1 MRCSTELHSEAAEQR
16 DAAKNR
22 VLDLERQL
30 PSAKK
35 TLQDREDELAAAAV
49 RDDQLGGRLISAA
62 EALSSE
68 LLFLSLIFDCFSCWF
83 LQCIIFV
90 FDLSSSWS

>member
-1 MRCSTELHSEAAEQR
+1 MEQR

-30 PSAKK
+30 SSAKK
-35 TLQDREDELAAAAV
+35 QLRDREEDLAAAAV

-62 EALSSE
+62 KALSSE
-68 LLFLSLIFDCFSCWF
+68 LPSTAPP
-83 LQCIIFV
+83 
-90 FDLSSSWS
+90 

>member
-1 MRCSTELHSEAAEQR
+1 MEQR

-30 PSAKK
+30 SSAKK
-35 TLQDREDELAAAAV
+35 QLQDREDELAAAAV

-68 LLFLSLIFDCFSCWF
+68 LLFLSFFFDCFYC
-83 LQCIIFV
+83 
-90 FDLSSSWS
+90 

>member
-1 MRCSTELHSEAAEQR
+1 MFCFAELHSEAAEQR
-16 DAAKNR
+16 DAAQNR

-30 PSAKK
+30 SSARKQ
-35 TLQDREDELAAAAV
+35 LQDKEEELAAAAV

-68 LLFLSLIFDCFSCWF
+68 LFLPSFLFDCFLLLLLASSMCNSCCF
-83 LQCIIFV
+83 
-90 FDLSSSWS
+90 WS

>member
-1 MRCSTELHSEAAEQR
+1 MFAELHSEAAEQR

-22 VLDLERQL
+22 ILDLERQL
-30 PSAKK
+30 SSAKK
-35 TLQDREDELAAAAV
+35 QLQDREDELAAAAV

-68 LLFLSLIFDCFSCWF
+68 LLFLSFFFDCFYC
-83 LQCIIFV
+83 
-90 FDLSSSWS
+90 

>member
-1 MRCSTELHSEAAEQR
+1 MISCYFYRLLAYPERRIVGLRSEAIEQR

-30 PSAKK
+30 SSAKR
-35 TLQDREDELAAAAV
+35 TLQDREEELAAAAV

-68 LLFLSLIFDCFSCWF
+68 LPSTAPP
-83 LQCIIFV
+83 
-90 FDLSSSWS
+90 